1 MSETELIK
9 LERDVIQA
17 RARFA
22 GDLAVLRSPDTVA
35 DFKDDVQAKA
45 MGIKDDL
52 MNKARTSVTETT
64 NEFIADLKG
73 RANANPGA
81 VLAIGAGLAWHFV
94 RNPPITSALLGYGLW
109 SLLRTT
115 PAPEG
120 EGFGPRAVELAHA
133 TRDKVEDLRAQA
145 SEAVSHLADQATA
158 TADQVSTSVRR
169 TVHNVQDAAM
179 AAAGSVRETV
189 HDAQDAAM
197 AAAGRVSTTTRDTA
211 SQLRRESA
219 SLGDKASALAGSA
232 GERASALAG
241 SAGELASSAGE
252 RASALASAAS
262 EQAAAF
268 WRRHADEVASRDT
281 LLLGAAALA
290 VTAAVG
296 IAYQRRD

>member
-1 MSETELIK
+1 MSETDLMK

-22 GDLAVLRSPDTVA
+22 GDLAVLRSPETVEE
-35 DFKDDVQAKA
+35 FKEDVQAKA
-45 MGIKDDL
+45 MGIKDEL

-81 VLAIGAGLAWHFV
+81 VLAIGAGLAWHFL
-94 RNPPITSALLGYGLW
+94 RPPPITTALLGYGLW

-120 EGFGPRAVELAHA
+120 EGFGPRAVEFAHA

-145 SEAVSHLADQATA
+145 SEAVSHLAEQAAA

-169 TVHNVQDAAM
+169 TVHNVQDAAL

-197 AAAGRVSTTTRDTA
+197 TAPGRVSATTRDTA

-219 SLGDKASALAGSA
+219 TLGDKASALAGSVGEVA
-232 GERASALAG
+232 GA
-241 SAGELASSAGE
+241 AGE

-262 EQAAAF
+262 DQAAAF